1 MTHIHR
7 IRHQTMATTTIAL
20 MLGGC
25 VTMHQKVDVPVQ
37 ATDTPQSLPTAKN
50 KADGLADPAVRST
63 IVTGQSQQ
71 PHTINNFRISPRSGD
86 ISLNFP
92 AADVQAVTK
101 AVLGDL
107 LKLQYTINPELHAPM
122 TLVTQ
127 KSVAKTSV
135 LALFE
140 ESLKAANFALVP
152 NGGTYT
158 VEAFETAKGQS
169 SVVSSQSTG
178 FGTETIQLK
187 FVGAEEMRKLL
198 EPILPGVVTKTEGS
212 ENTLVVS
219 GTSGQRNS
227 VRELLKQF
235 DVNWLRNMSFGM
247 FVPQRT
253 DSRLIVPE
261 LEKLLNGNGAPTKG
275 LVRLISMERL
285 NGILAISSQA
295 QYLNDVKRW
304 IEILDREGQNNEKRL
319 FVYRVQNG
327 RSGDIAKVIN
337 NAFGNGSSS
346 ADEAPKEPFATGS
359 LGNAASSIGGA
370 NATDTQNNNNR
381 YNPRRSGGI
390 QGNVPGNT
398 IGRSNSLNDTASSGI
413 GAGETGIR
421 AKITSDETNN
431 AIIVFGTPHDYAIV
445 EDALRKLD
453 VLPYQ
458 VMIEA
463 AVTEV
468 TLTNALRYGVQWS
481 FQKGDA
487 NFTLGSAPGAAG
499 QGTTFPSITT
509 TTTGGTT
516 TSSTTTSTINTI
528 ANLARTFPGLSTF
541 YSNGSSIS
549 ATLEALEGLTT
560 IKVISAPKL
569 LVLNNQTAALQVGN
583 QVPISTGSAST
594 IGNANPTVANSIEYK
609 DTGVILKITPRVNSG
624 GLVLLDVA
632 QEVSQV
638 TNDSNNTSQ
647 TAIASPVI
655 STRKIA
661 TTVAVQDGQIIALG
675 GLISESSNK
684 GKSGL
689 PFLSRIPVIGGFLF
703 GNNNSNIGRTE
714 LLVLLRPRVI
724 RTPDDAHA
732 VTEELESKLRLVQ
745 PIVKK
750 ERLP

>member
-1 MTHIHR
+1 MIQTHR
-7 IRHQTMATTTIAL
+7 INRQTMATATLAL

-25 VTMHQKVDVPVQ
+25 ASMHRQINLPVAESVQ
-37 ATDTPQSLPTAKN
+37 TTSISPSPASEKN
-50 KADGLADPAVRST
+50 KVNVQVDPAVRST
-63 IVTGQSQQ
+63 IVAGQAPL
-71 PHTINNFRISPRSGD
+71 PHTTNNIRISPRSGD

-92 AADVQAVTK
+92 AADVQTVTK

-107 LKLQYTINPELHAPM
+107 LKLQYTLNPEVHAPV

-127 KSVAKTSV
+127 RPVARTSV
-135 LALFE
+135 LAMFE
-140 ESLKAANFALVP
+140 EALKAANFALVP
-152 NGGTYT
+152 RGGTYT
-158 VEAFETAKGQS
+158 VEAIDIAKGQS
-169 SVVSSQSTG
+169 TVVNSQSTG

-346 ADEAPKEPFATGS
+346 GDDAPKEPFATGS
-359 LGNAASSIGGA
+359 LGNAASSIGSA
-370 NATDTQNNNNR
+370 NAADTQNNNYNR
-381 YNPRRSGGI
+381 YNSRRGT
-390 QGNVPGNT
+390 GNQSSVPGNT
-398 IGRSNSLNDTASSGI
+398 IGRSNSLSDTANNVN
-413 GAGETGIR
+413 AAVETGIR

-487 NFTLGSAPGAAG
+487 NFTLGGAPGAAG
-499 QGTTFPSITT
+499 QGTTFPP
-509 TTTGGTT
+509 TTGN
-516 TSSTTTSTINTI
+516 TTSTLNTI

-638 TNDSNNTSQ
+638 TNDTNNTSQ

-745 PIVKK
+745 PIIKK